1 MSSKLLVVI
10 ATGDR
15 EKAVAG
21 LMYAR
26 NVLKYNWLDQV
37 KVVFFGPSEK
47 LAANDKEIQYFMK
60 EIAKETDC
68 FACKAISDKDRVS
81 EKLEE
86 AGVKVEY
93 VGKVVSDAIKEGFH
107 PMVW

>member
-1 MSSKLLVVI
+1 MI

-26 NVLKYNWLDQV
+26 NVLKYKWLDEV

-47 LAANDKEIQYFMK
+47 LAAHDKEIQYFMK
-60 EIAKETDC
+60 EIAKEADC
-68 FACKAISDKDRVS
+68 FACKAISDKDGVS

-93 VGKVVSDAIKEGFH
+93 VGNVVSDAIKEGFL

>member
-1 MSSKLLVVI
+1 MSTKVI
-10 ATGDR
+10 IIIGTGDR
-15 EKAVAG
+15 EKAIAG

-26 NVLKYNWLDQV
+26 NALKKKWLDDV

-47 LAANDKEIQYFMK
+47 LAVHDTEVKWFIKEIT
-60 EIAKETDC
+60 ALSDC
-68 FACKAISDKDRVS
+68 FACKAISDKEGLS
-81 EKLEE
+81 EKLGE

-93 VGKVVSDAIKEGFH
+93 VGTTISNAIKEGYL